1 MATTEI
7 AARPSTAPAVDSGP
21 APVEAVPATDER
33 RVLPR
38 WPLFLIAAPAAVAV
52 WSGWVGLGL
61 LCGFGPIHPLP
72 GIADGFTIN
81 TAITLPV
88 GVEAYGAYAM
98 GAWLHPLTPPN
109 VRKFAR
115 NSALGSLALGM
126 VGQVIYHL
134 LSAAHATAAPWPVV
148 MLVSCLP
155 VLTLGFGGA
164 LTHLLRAAHAPA
176 AAPVE
181 AVPLVADVPDTAP
194 ATVAD
199 STLAAIADTAADTNP
214 APKRTPGR
222 TRRGPST
229 AARVA
234 ALRDKHPDMSA
245 ADIAARLKVSDRTVR
260 RYLSPAP
267 ADAPQPIAA

>member
-7 AARPSTAPAVDSGP
+7 AARPSTAPAVDNGP
-21 APVEAVPATDER
+21 APVEAVPATGER

-134 LSAAHATAAPWPVV
+134 LSAAHATTAPWPVV

-164 LTHLLRAAHAPA
+164 LTHLLRAGHA
-176 AAPVE
+176 AA
-181 AVPLVADVPDTAP
+181 LVVVDVPDTAP
-194 ATVAD
+194 ATVPDITPDMTAN
-199 STLAAIADTAADTNP
+199 STP
-214 APKRTPGR
+214 APNRTAPR
-222 TRRGPST
+222 ARRGPST
-229 AARVA
+229 ATRVA
-234 ALRDKHPDMSA
+234 ALKDRHPDMSV

-260 RYLSPAP
+260 RYLSPP
-267 ADAPQPIAA
+267 ATDAPQPIAA

>member
-1 MATTEI
+1 MATTQL
-7 AARPSTAPAVDSGP
+7 AARPPSTAPAVDEP
-21 APVEAVPATDER
+21 WPVEAVPAA

-61 LCGFGPIHPLP
+61 MCGFGPIHPLP
-72 GIADGFTIN
+72 GIADHFTIN

-98 GAWLHPLTPPN
+98 GAWLHPHTPPG
-109 VRKFAR
+109 VRTFAR

-134 LSAAHATAAPWPVV
+134 LNAAHATAAPWPVV

-164 LTHLLRAAHAPA
+164 LTHLLRGGHAAAPA
-176 AAPVE
+176 AAPMVDE
-181 AVPLVADVPDTAP
+181 PGTA
-194 ATVAD
+194 AD
-199 STLAAIADTAADTNP
+199 STPDTIGDTAP
-214 APKRTPGR
+214 APKRTAPR
-222 TRRGPST
+222 TRRAPST

-234 ALRDKHPDMSA
+234 ALRDRHPDMPA

-260 RYLSPAP
+260 RYLPKP
-267 ADAPQPIAA
+267 ENAPQALAA

>member
-1 MATTEI
+1 MTATDITV
-7 AARPSTAPAVDSGP
+7 RPAG
-21 APVEAVPATDER
+21 AVPAASA

-72 GIADGFTIN
+72 GIADSFTIN

-134 LSAAHATAAPWPVV
+134 LSAWHATAAPWPVV

-164 LTHLLRAAHAPA
+164 LTHLLRAGHIPA

-181 AVPLVADVPDTAP
+181 AVSVADTGPVS
-194 ATVAD
+194 VAD
-199 STLAAIADTAADTNP
+199 STPDTSADTVTDTGR
-214 APKRTPGR
+214 ALKRTPAR
-222 TRRGPST
+222 IRRGPST
-229 AARVA
+229 ADRVA
-234 ALRDKHPDMSA
+234 ALRDRHPDMPT

-260 RYLSPAP
+260 RYLSPTP
-267 ADAPQPIAA
+267 ADAPRPLAA